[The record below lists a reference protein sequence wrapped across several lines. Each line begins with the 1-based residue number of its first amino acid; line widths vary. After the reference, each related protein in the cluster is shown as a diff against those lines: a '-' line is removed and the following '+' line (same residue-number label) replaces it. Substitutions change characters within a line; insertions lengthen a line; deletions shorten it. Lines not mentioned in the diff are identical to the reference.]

1 MTPRLRILVATPLPS
16 TVTGGIEEY
25 AYAVI
30 AELRARGHEVTVVT
44 TRYGHGEGGRSRSP
58 SLAVLD
64 SKEVLGRP
72 LCYRP
77 LAIARILSLVRR
89 SDVVHV
95 HMPFPFVEAW
105 VAWAAKLM
113 GKPVVVTYH
122 MDALVDEV
130 DGRPLSALHR
140 VAAQVYRH
148 SSAIPTVELADRV
161 CTNTEAYARQ
171 SLVLRERM
179 DRVLVVHQGID
190 AGKFRLASRAKS
202 EELRHQLLGSEYRE
216 LVCFVGRLVPY
227 KGLQVLLEGVR
238 ALNRTQTLFVIG
250 GRGPEEARLRRTIS
264 EHHLTNVRLIGYVPD
279 DELVNLFRAADLVVA
294 PSLSALESTP
304 ITLLYAR
311 AVGVPVVGTDVGG
324 TAESIPNDGTSG
336 LIVRAGDSRALAD
349 AISRLL
355 DGHEVRPPAAPPR
368 FWSDVGKEYDRVA
381 GELWERRTGG
391 SPARP
396 EMPPISYPGP
406 SEIGGG
412 K

>member
-25 AYAVI
+25 AYGVI
-30 AELRARGHEVTVVT
+30 AALRARGHEVTVIT
-44 TRYGHGEGGRSRSP
+44 TRYGHAARDEGRSP
-58 SLAVLD
+58 SLTVLD

-77 LAIARILSLVRR
+77 LAMVKILSLVRR

-105 VAWAAKLM
+105 VAGAAKLM

-130 DGRPLSALHR
+130 DKGPVNVLHR
-140 VAAQVYRH
+140 LAAQVYRR
-148 SSAIPTVELADRV
+148 SSAIPAVELADRV

-171 SLVLRERM
+171 SLVLRDRM

-190 AGKFRLASRAKS
+190 ARKFEYGSRTKS
-202 EELRHQLLGSEYRE
+202 EELRRRILGSEYRE

-227 KGLQVLLEGVR
+227 KGLQVLLEGIR
-238 ALNRTQTLFVIG
+238 TLNRSQTLFVIG
-250 GRGPEEARLRRTIS
+250 GRGTEEARLRRVIAD
-264 EHHLTNVRLIGYVPD
+264 HHLTNVRLIGYVPD
-279 DELVNLFRAADLVVA
+279 DELVDLFGAADLVVA

-324 TAESIPNDGTSG
+324 TAESIPNDGAAG
-336 LIVRAGDSRALAD
+336 LIVRAGDSRALAE
-349 AISRLL
+349 AIGRLL
-355 DGHEVRPPAAPPR
+355 DLDGARPPPAAPR
-368 FWSDVGKEYDRVA
+368 FWSNVADEYDRVV
-381 GELWERRTGG
+381 GELWERRSGG
-391 SPARP
+391 APAHP
-396 EMPPISYPGP
+396 DMPPVSYPG
-406 SEIGGG
+406 STKIGGG